1 MKQILVF
8 GCSLALALIVMDTN
22 VVKTTSGLTMKWGQA
37 LAADL
42 PAPRPPPMAAPVAA
56 PVGKGK
62 APIGKGKGKGPPS
75 PVVTK
80 G

>member
-1 MKQILVF
+1 MKKVF
-8 GCSLALALIVMDTN
+8 GVACTAALALVVMSASP
-22 VVKTTSGLTMKWGQA
+22 VVKMNSGFGVSLGGQA
-37 LAADL
+37 LAADM
-42 PAPRPPPMAAPVAA
+42 PPPPPPVVA

-62 APIGKGKGKGPPS
+62 APIGKGKGKAPP

>member
-1 MKQILVF
+1 MKKVF
-8 GCSLALALIVMDTN
+8 GVACTAALALVVMSASP
-22 VVKTTSGLTMKWGQA
+22 VVKMNSGFGVSLGGPA
-37 LAADL
+37 LAADM
-42 PAPRPPPMAAPVAA
+42 PPPPPPVVA

-62 APIGKGKGKGPPS
+62 APIGKGKGKAPP

>member
-1 MKQILVF
+1 MMKKVF
-8 GCSLALALIVMDTN
+8 AVAATAALALVVMN
-22 VVKTTSGLTMKWGQA
+22 ASPVVKMNSGFGVSLGGQA
-37 LAADL
+37 LAADM
-42 PAPRPPPMAAPVAA
+42 PPPPPPVVA

-62 APIGKGKGKGPPS
+62 APYIGKGKGKAPP

>member
-1 MKQILVF
+1 MMKKVF
-8 GCSLALALIVMDTN
+8 GVAATAALALVVMN
-22 VVKTTSGLTMKWGQA
+22 ASPVVKMNSGFGVSLGGQA
-37 LAADL
+37 LAADM
-42 PAPRPPPMAAPVAA
+42 PPPPPPPPVVA

-62 APIGKGKGKGPPS
+62 APYIGKGKGKAPP

>member
-1 MKQILVF
+1 MMKKVF
-8 GCSLALALIVMDTN
+8 GVAATAALALVVMN
-22 VVKTTSGLTMKWGQA
+22 ASPVVKMNSGLGVSLGGQA

-42 PAPRPPPMAAPVAA
+42 PPPPPPPVVA

-62 APIGKGKGKGPPS
+62 APYIGKGKGKAPP

>member
-1 MKQILVF
+1 MMKKVF
-8 GCSLALALIVMDTN
+8 GVACTAALALVVMN
-22 VVKTTSGLTMKWGQA
+22 ASPVVKIQSGFGVTLGGQA

-42 PAPRPPPMAAPVAA
+42 PPPPPPPPVVA

-62 APIGKGKGKGPPS
+62 APIGKGKGKAPP